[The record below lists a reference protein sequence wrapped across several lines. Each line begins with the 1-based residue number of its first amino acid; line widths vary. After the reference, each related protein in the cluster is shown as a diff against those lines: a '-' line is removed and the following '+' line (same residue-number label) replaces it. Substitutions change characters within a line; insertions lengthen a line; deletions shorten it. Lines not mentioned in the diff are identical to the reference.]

1 MDSNQ
6 MENWINSPIIDNE
19 LFCDP
24 SDFAWEGFF
33 ETKPAGGSQYE
44 AEKKYHINEKEI
56 TGHIL
61 YFEII

>member
-1 MDSNQ
+1 

-33 ETKPAGGSQYE
+33 ETNPTRGS
-44 AEKKYHINEKEI
+44 
-56 TGHIL
+56 
-61 YFEII
+61 